1 VETEFRCLVG
11 QDSARLG
18 VLADVPGKVLEPYE
32 ELVPGREGGHTVS
45 RSIVVMMIRGIV
57 VMVVM
62 VSMRR

>member
-1 VETEFRCLVG
+1 M
-11 QDSARLG
+11 
-18 VLADVPGKVLEPYE
+18 LEPYE